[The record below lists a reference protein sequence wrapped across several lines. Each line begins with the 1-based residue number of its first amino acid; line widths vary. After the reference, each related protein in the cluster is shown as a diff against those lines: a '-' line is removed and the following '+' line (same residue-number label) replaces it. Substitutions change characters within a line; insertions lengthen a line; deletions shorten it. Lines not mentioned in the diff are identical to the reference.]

1 MYCNLRK
8 SPPLI
13 LLICFLFIVA
23 SPAHSQ
29 KRTGNS
35 PAVAPVIFLDST
47 KEQDGLIGPVRRV
60 QTETAKLETNA
71 GVISEAPR
79 QLLEVTT
86 YNLKGER
93 VDNTSYPVAGPSGTE
108 EYKYD
113 DNGNIVEMTLKARDG
128 SIISREV
135 YTYEKD
141 GVGNWTKMTTSLVL
155 FEDGKLRYEPVE
167 ATYRTIAYFYDET
180 VAKLLDARPT
190 SSGSKVP
197 AAPASTEPR
206 PGGIEPAEKR
216 NRVADTTARVPP
228 ANPGVVSAPP
238 KRLEERTTG
247 TPEGSRV
254 ERRADANNSGSKSV
268 EGPLVV
274 NPAVNGSRPAP
285 EAPAK
290 ETSIPESGHK
300 AAFSFYKAGR
310 EQFSLG
316 NVPAAIQAYQKALE
330 IEPDFADVHLSL
342 GHAYMRL
349 QKGQEAIK
357 AFKDATRIN
366 PELDEAYYGLGLE
379 YFRAGKMKEAAQ
391 AFKKAVSVRPSMAKA
406 HYGLALAYQDLGKQ
420 DLLLEEYRILQQ
432 LDAQLA
438 KKLADTFPEFN
449 LPCNG
454 RRCD

>member
-1 MYCNLRK
+1 MYCNSRK

-13 LLICFLFIVA
+13 LLICFLFTLAPPV
-23 SPAHSQ
+23 HSQ

-35 PAVAPVIFLDST
+35 PGVAPVIFLDST

-180 VAKLLDARPT
+180 VAKMLDARPA
-190 SSGSKVP
+190 SSNPRLP
-197 AAPASTEPR
+197 AALAPTKPR
-206 PGGIEPAEKR
+206 SDAVEPAVKSP
-216 NRVADTTARVPP
+216 ATDTAARVSS

-238 KRLEERTTG
+238 KRLEERRTG
-247 TPEGSRV
+247 APEGSRV
-254 ERRADANNSGSKSV
+254 ERRADANNSGSRSV
-268 EGPLVV
+268 EVPLVT
-274 NPAVNGSRPAP
+274 NPAVNASRPAP
-285 EAPAK
+285 EASTK
-290 ETSIPESGHK
+290 ETSEPASGHK
-300 AAFSFYKAGR
+300 AAFNFYKAGR
-310 EQFSLG
+310 EQFSMG

-349 QKGQEAIK
+349 KKGQEAIK

-391 AFKKAVSVRPSMAKA
+391 AFKKAVSVRPDMAKA
-406 HYGLALAYQDLGKQ
+406 HYGLALAYQELGKQ
-420 DLLLEEYRILQQ
+420 DLLLEEYRILQK